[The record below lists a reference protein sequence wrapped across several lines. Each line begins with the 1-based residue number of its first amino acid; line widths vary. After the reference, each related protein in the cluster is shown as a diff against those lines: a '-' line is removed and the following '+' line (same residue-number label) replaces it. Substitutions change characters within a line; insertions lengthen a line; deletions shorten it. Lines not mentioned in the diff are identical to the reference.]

1 MPSGI
6 ESGARRHGGGI
17 FESDGSEQAS
27 GLMQWWRRC
36 NEGEPAMKTLV
47 LANQK
52 GGVGKT
58 AIACQLGYFLVEQ
71 MKKRVMIIDLDH
83 QGNTSKN
90 IITSKLATVSEMT
103 ADRLLTEQ
111 ITTIE
116 EGKFVVIPAHGDLMK
131 LERQHE
137 DHNQFAMNLKQFLNE
152 MDDRFDVAIID
163 TNPNPD
169 IRVIASLVVGD
180 FVLSPIQ
187 LNQEA
192 VDGIAALRAQVLKI
206 QSTLNKDLQFI
217 GLLPNLVEPTPF
229 QRANMEQL
237 CAAFASLFIRLD
249 DGRMAAI
256 PSRTA
261 MAEAQAM
268 GAPIWTLQK
277 TSSRDAW
284 MHIKPIFHKVA
295 HTMGVA

>member
-1 MPSGI
+1 
-6 ESGARRHGGGI
+6 
-17 FESDGSEQAS
+17 
-27 GLMQWWRRC
+27 
-36 NEGEPAMKTLV
+36 MKTLV

-58 AIACQLGYFLVEQ
+58 AIACQLGYFLVEYL
-71 MKKRVMIIDLDH
+71 KKRVLIIDLDH

-90 IITSKLATVSEMT
+90 IIMSKLATISEIT
-103 ADRLLTEQ
+103 ANQLLTDPV
-111 ITTIE
+111 TTVE
-116 EGKFVVIPAHGDLMK
+116 EGSFVMIPSHGDLLK
-131 LERQHE
+131 LERRE
-137 DHNQFAMNLKQFLNE
+137 EAHNQFATNLKLFLNE

-169 IRVIASLVVGD
+169 IRVLASLVVGD

-206 QSTLNKDLQFI
+206 QSTLNKDLRFI

-229 QRANMEQL
+229 QRANFEQL
-237 CAAFASLFIRLD
+237 CTAFASLFIRLD

-261 MAEAQAM
+261 VAEAQAM

-284 MHIKPIFHKVA
+284 MHLKPIFQKVA
-295 HTMGVA
+295 HTMGVTE

>member
-1 MPSGI
+1 
-6 ESGARRHGGGI
+6 
-17 FESDGSEQAS
+17 
-27 GLMQWWRRC
+27 
-36 NEGEPAMKTLV
+36 MKTLV

-58 AIACQLGYFLVEQ
+58 AIACQLGYFLVEYL
-71 MKKRVMIIDLDH
+71 KKRVLFIDLDH

-90 IITSKLATVSEMT
+90 ISMSKLAI
-103 ADRLLTEQ
+103 

-116 EGKFVVIPAHGDLMK
+116 EGNFVMIPSHSDLLK
-131 LERQHE
+131 LERREE
-137 DHNQFAMNLKQFLNE
+137 DHNQFATNLKLFLNE
-152 MDDRFDVAIID
+152 MDERFDVAIID

-169 IRVIASLVVGD
+169 IRVLASLVVGD

-206 QSTLNKDLQFI
+206 QSTLNKDLRFI

-229 QRANMEQL
+229 QRANFEQL
-237 CAAFASLFIRLD
+237 CTAFASLFIRLD

-261 MAEAQAM
+261 VAEAQAM

-284 MHIKPIFHKVA
+284 MHLKPIFQKVA
-295 HTMGVA
+295 HTMGVTE